1 MRSKEPGR
9 EKSRPAP
16 PAHPGR
22 YAPKFRPN
30 LTDYE
35 ILIMALVD
43 KLNEKSVYKM
53 NKTDAV
59 KIAVE
64 KAVKKVLPDVVIKP
78 KRKRYIEF
86 PDLEL

>member
-1 MRSKEPGR
+1 MTPRN
-9 EKSRPAP
+9 PAD
-16 PAHPGR
+16 GYR
-22 YAPKFRPN
+22 RRRKFRPD

-35 ILIMALVD
+35 ILIMTLVD

-53 NKTDAV
+53 SKTDAV
-59 KIAVE
+59 KFAVE
-64 KAVKKVLPDVVIKP
+64 KAVKTILPDVVIKP